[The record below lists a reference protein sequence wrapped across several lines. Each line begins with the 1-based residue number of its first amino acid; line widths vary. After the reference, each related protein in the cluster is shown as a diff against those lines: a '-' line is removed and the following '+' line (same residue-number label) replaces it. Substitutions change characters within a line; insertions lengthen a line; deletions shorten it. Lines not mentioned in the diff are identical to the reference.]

1 MFKVYKKYIPHLIV
15 CFALLF
21 LEAFADLAMPEYMAQ
36 MMEKVVGGAGT
47 LEILK
52 IGGIMLGYAA
62 LVTGCSV
69 LVGYIASVVG
79 SGTSRKLR
87 EMLFSKVS
95 DFSAAEFDKFRV
107 SSLITRSTN
116 DVTQVQMFT
125 IMFVRIVMYAPI
137 LAVGGIIKAI
147 ANSTGMDTLVWVIVA
162 AVGAI
167 ICSLAA
173 LMLIVQPK
181 FTRLQKI
188 VDRLNSVARESLT
201 GKEVVRAFGAQRF
214 EESRFDEVNTD
225 LKKTQLFVNRIMGL
239 FMPIV
244 TVVMNGVA
252 IAVIWLAS
260 YQATD
265 IAMVTSMMAF
275 IQYAV
280 QIIMAFMMVTMVF
293 VLMPRAVVSVK
304 RINEVLKSK
313 ISIVDREGAIKAEN
327 TKGELVFENVSFRYG
342 DSEDAVLKDIS
353 FTSLPGQTTA
363 IIGATGS
370 GKSTLIKLIP
380 RLYDVSEG
388 CVKLDGR
395 DVRDY
400 TVDSLRDNISFVPQ
414 KNVLLKGTIES
425 NIKYND
431 IDGDGEDMK
440 TAAEIAQATEF
451 IDSKE
456 NGYGS
461 EIAQGGGNVSGG
473 QKQRLA
479 IARALYKKAPVYI
492 FDDSFSALDFKTD
505 AALRAALKE
514 KLADKNIIIV
524 AQRVGSIMNADQILV
539 LDEGR
544 LVGKGTHSELMKT
557 CSVYNEIAH
566 SQLSK
571 EELQNA

>member
-1 MFKVYKKYIPHLIV
+1 
-15 CFALLF
+15 
-21 LEAFADLAMPEYMAQ
+21 MPEYMAQ

-201 GKEVVRAFGAQRF
+201 GKEVVRAFGTQRF

-244 TVVMNGVA
+244 TVVMNGVS
-252 IAVIWLAS
+252 IAVIWLTS

-431 IDGDGEDMK
+431 IDGNVEDMK

-456 NGYGS
+456 NGYES

>member
-167 ICSLAA
+167 ICSLDA

-201 GKEVVRAFGAQRF
+201 GKEVVRAFGTQRF

>member
-21 LEAFADLAMPEYMAQ
+21 LEAFAELAMPEYMAQ

-162 AVGAI
+162 AVGVI

-201 GKEVVRAFGAQRF
+201 GKEVVRAFGTQRF

-244 TVVMNGVA
+244 TVIINGVS
-252 IAVIWLAS
+252 IAVIWLTS

-431 IDGDGEDMK
+431 IDGNVEDMK

-456 NGYGS
+456 NGYES

>member
-201 GKEVVRAFGAQRF
+201 GKEVVRAFGTQRF

-244 TVVMNGVA
+244 TVVMNGVS
-252 IAVIWLAS
+252 IAVIWLTS

-431 IDGDGEDMK
+431 IDGNVEDMK

-456 NGYGS
+456 NGYES

>member
-36 MMEKVVGGAGT
+36 MMEKVVGGAGM

-201 GKEVVRAFGAQRF
+201 GKEVVRAFGTQCF

-353 FTSLPGQTTA
+353 FTSLPGQMTA

>member
-1 MFKVYKKYIPHLIV
+1 MFKVYKKYIPHLIL
-15 CFALLF
+15 CFVLLF
-21 LEAFADLAMPEYMAQ
+21 VQAFADLAMPEYMAQ
-36 MMEKVVGGAGT
+36 MMEQVVGGAGT
-47 LEILK
+47 AEILK

-62 LVTGCSV
+62 LVTVCSV

-79 SGTSRKLR
+79 SGTSKKLR
-87 EMLFSKVS
+87 EMMFAKVS
-95 DFSAAEFDKFRV
+95 DFSASEFDKFQV

-147 ANSTGMDTLVWVIVA
+147 ANSEGMGVLVWVIVA
-162 AVGAI
+162 AVGVI
-167 ICSLAA
+167 ICSLGV

-188 VDRLNSVARESLT
+188 IDKLNSVARESLS
-201 GKEVVRAFGAQRF
+201 GKEVVRAFGTQQF
-214 EESRFDEVNTD
+214 EENRFDEVNTD
-225 LKKTQLFVNRIMGL
+225 LKKTQLFVNRVMGM

-244 TVVMNGVA
+244 MVVMNGVS
-252 IAVIWLAS
+252 IAVIWIAS
-260 YQATD
+260 YQATN

-293 VLMPRAVVSVK
+293 VLMPRAVVSIK
-304 RINEVLKSK
+304 RINEVLKAK
-313 ISIVDREGAIKAEN
+313 ISIVDRENAVEAGDL
-327 TKGELVFENVSFRYG
+327 KGELVFENVTFRYG

-353 FTSLPGQTTA
+353 FTSSPGQTTA

-388 CVKLDGR
+388 SVKLDGR
-395 DVRDY
+395 DVREY
-400 TVDSLRDNISFVPQ
+400 TVDSLRDNVSFVPQ

-431 IDGDGEDMK
+431 IDGNSEDM
-440 TAAEIAQATEF
+440 TAAAEIAQATEF
-451 IDSKE
+451 IETKE
-456 NGYGS
+456 NKYES

-479 IARALYKKAPVYI
+479 IARALYKKAPVYV

-514 KLADKNIIIV
+514 KLSDKNIIIV

-544 LVGKGTHSELMKT
+544 LVGKGTHSELMKN

>member
-1 MFKVYKKYIPHLIV
+1 MFKVYKKYIPHLIL
-15 CFALLF
+15 CFVLLF
-21 LEAFADLAMPEYMAQ
+21 VQAFADLAMPEYMAQ
-36 MMEKVVGGAGT
+36 MMEQVVGGAGT
-47 LEILK
+47 AEILK

-62 LVTGCSV
+62 LVTVCSV

-79 SGTSRKLR
+79 SGTSKKLR
-87 EMLFSKVS
+87 KMMFAKVS
-95 DFSAAEFDKFRV
+95 DFSASEFDKFQV

-147 ANSTGMDTLVWVIVA
+147 ANSEGMGVLVWVIVA
-162 AVGAI
+162 AVGVI
-167 ICSLAA
+167 ICSLGV

-188 VDRLNSVARESLT
+188 IDKLNSVARESLS
-201 GKEVVRAFGAQRF
+201 GKEVVRAFGTQQF
-214 EESRFDEVNTD
+214 EENRFDEVNTD
-225 LKKTQLFVNRIMGL
+225 LKKTQLFVNRVMGM

-244 TVVMNGVA
+244 MVVMNGVS
-252 IAVIWLAS
+252 IAVIWIAS
-260 YQATD
+260 YQATN

-293 VLMPRAVVSVK
+293 VLMPRAVVSIK
-304 RINEVLKSK
+304 RINEVLKAK
-313 ISIVDREGAIKAEN
+313 ISIVDRENAVEAGDL
-327 TKGELVFENVSFRYG
+327 KGELVFENVTFRYG

-353 FTSLPGQTTA
+353 FTSSPGQTTA

-388 CVKLDGR
+388 SVKLDGR
-395 DVRDY
+395 DVREY
-400 TVDSLRDNISFVPQ
+400 TVDSLRDNVSFVPQ

-431 IDGDGEDMK
+431 IDGNSEDM
-440 TAAEIAQATEF
+440 TAAAEIAQATEF
-451 IDSKE
+451 IETKE
-456 NGYGS
+456 NKYES

-479 IARALYKKAPVYI
+479 IARALYKKAPVYV

-514 KLADKNIIIV
+514 KLSDKNIIIV

-544 LVGKGTHSELMKT
+544 LVGKGTHSELMKN

>member
-1 MFKVYKKYIPHLIV
+1 MFKVYKKYIPHLIL
-15 CFALLF
+15 CFVLLF
-21 LEAFADLAMPEYMAQ
+21 VQAFADLAMPEYMAQ
-36 MMEKVVGGAGT
+36 MMEQVVGGAGT
-47 LEILK
+47 AEILK

-62 LVTGCSV
+62 LVTVCSV

-79 SGTSRKLR
+79 SGTSKKLR
-87 EMLFSKVS
+87 EMMFAKVS
-95 DFSAAEFDKFRV
+95 DFSASEFDKFQV

-147 ANSTGMDTLVWVIVA
+147 ANSEGMGVLVWVIVA
-162 AVGAI
+162 AVGVI
-167 ICSLAA
+167 ICSLGV

-188 VDRLNSVARESLT
+188 IDKLNSVARESLS
-201 GKEVVRAFGAQRF
+201 GKEVVRAFGTQQF
-214 EESRFDEVNTD
+214 EENRFDEVNTD
-225 LKKTQLFVNRIMGL
+225 LKKTQLFVNRVMGM

-244 TVVMNGVA
+244 MVVMNGVS
-252 IAVIWLAS
+252 IAVIWIAS
-260 YQATD
+260 YQATN

-293 VLMPRAVVSVK
+293 VLMPRAVVSIK
-304 RINEVLKSK
+304 RINEVLKAK
-313 ISIVDREGAIKAEN
+313 ISIVDRENAVEAGDL
-327 TKGELVFENVSFRYG
+327 KGELVFENVTFRYG

-353 FTSLPGQTTA
+353 FTSSPGQTTA

-370 GKSTLIKLIP
+370 GKSALIKLIP

-388 CVKLDGR
+388 SVKLDGR
-395 DVRDY
+395 DVREY
-400 TVDSLRDNISFVPQ
+400 TVDSLRDNVSFVPQ

-431 IDGDGEDMK
+431 IDGNSEDM
-440 TAAEIAQATEF
+440 TAAAEIAQATEF
-451 IDSKE
+451 IETKE
-456 NGYGS
+456 NKYES

-479 IARALYKKAPVYI
+479 IARALYKKAPVYV

-514 KLADKNIIIV
+514 KLSDKNIIIV

-544 LVGKGTHSELMKT
+544 LVGKGTHSELMKN

>member
-201 GKEVVRAFGAQRF
+201 GKEVVRAFGTQRF

>member
-201 GKEVVRAFGAQRF
+201 GKEVVRAFGTQRF

-456 NGYGS
+456 NGYES

>member
-201 GKEVVRAFGAQRF
+201 GKEVVRAFGTQRF

-225 LKKTQLFVNRIMGL
+225 LKKTQLFVNRIIGL

>member
-95 DFSAAEFDKFRV
+95 DFSAPEFDKFQV

-201 GKEVVRAFGAQRF
+201 GKEVVRAFGTQRF

-244 TVVMNGVA
+244 TVVMNGVS
-252 IAVIWLAS
+252 IAVIWLTS

-431 IDGDGEDMK
+431 IDGNVEDMK

-456 NGYGS
+456 NGYES

>member
-36 MMEKVVGGAGT
+36 MMEKVVGGAGM

-201 GKEVVRAFGAQRF
+201 GKEVVRAFGTQCF

>member
-1 MFKVYKKYIPHLIV
+1 MFKVYKKYIPHLIL
-15 CFALLF
+15 CFVLLF
-21 LEAFADLAMPEYMAQ
+21 VQAFADLAMPEYMAQ
-36 MMEKVVGGAGT
+36 MMEQVVGGAGT
-47 LEILK
+47 AEILK

-62 LVTGCSV
+62 LVTVCSV

-79 SGTSRKLR
+79 SGTSKKLR
-87 EMLFSKVS
+87 EMMFAKVS
-95 DFSAAEFDKFRV
+95 DFSASEFDKFQV

-147 ANSTGMDTLVWVIVA
+147 ANSEGMGVLVWVIVA
-162 AVGAI
+162 AVGVI
-167 ICSLAA
+167 ICSLGV

-188 VDRLNSVARESLT
+188 IDKLNSVARESLS
-201 GKEVVRAFGAQRF
+201 GKEVVRAFGTQQF
-214 EESRFDEVNTD
+214 EENRFDEVNTD
-225 LKKTQLFVNRIMGL
+225 LKKTQLFVNRVMGM

-244 TVVMNGVA
+244 MVVMNGVS
-252 IAVIWLAS
+252 IAVIWIAS
-260 YQATD
+260 YQATN

-293 VLMPRAVVSVK
+293 VLMPRAVVSIK
-304 RINEVLKSK
+304 RINEVLKAK
-313 ISIVDREGAIKAEN
+313 ISIVDRENAVEAGDL
-327 TKGELVFENVSFRYG
+327 KGELVFENVTFRYG

-353 FTSLPGQTTA
+353 FTSSPGQTTA

-388 CVKLDGR
+388 SVKLDGR
-395 DVRDY
+395 DVREY
-400 TVDSLRDNISFVPQ
+400 TVDSLRDNVSFVPQ

-431 IDGDGEDMK
+431 IDGNSEDM
-440 TAAEIAQATEF
+440 TAAAEIAQATEF
-451 IDSKE
+451 IETKE
-456 NGYGS
+456 NKYES

-479 IARALYKKAPVYI
+479 IARALYKKAPVYV

-514 KLADKNIIIV
+514 KLSDKNIIIV

-544 LVGKGTHSELMKT
+544 LVGKGTHSELMKN

-571 EELQNA
+571 DELQNA

>member
-95 DFSAAEFDKFRV
+95 DFSAPEFDKFQV

-201 GKEVVRAFGAQRF
+201 GKEVVRAFGTQRF

-244 TVVMNGVA
+244 TVVMNGVS
-252 IAVIWLAS
+252 IAVIWLTS

-327 TKGELVFENVSFRYG
+327 TKGELVFENVSFLYG

-431 IDGDGEDMK
+431 IDGNVEDMK

-456 NGYGS
+456 NGYES

>member
-201 GKEVVRAFGAQRF
+201 GKEVVRAFGTQRF

-451 IDSKE
+451 INSKE

>member
-162 AVGAI
+162 AVGVI

-201 GKEVVRAFGAQRF
+201 GKEVVRAFGTQRF

-244 TVVMNGVA
+244 TVVMNGVS
-252 IAVIWLAS
+252 IAVIWLTS

-431 IDGDGEDMK
+431 IDGNVEDMK

-456 NGYGS
+456 NGYES

>member
-1 MFKVYKKYIPHLIV
+1 MFKVYKKYIPHLIL
-15 CFALLF
+15 CFVLLF
-21 LEAFADLAMPEYMAQ
+21 VQAFADLAMPEYMAQ
-36 MMEKVVGGAGT
+36 MMEQVVGGAGT
-47 LEILK
+47 VEILK

-62 LVTGCSV
+62 LVTVCSV

-79 SGTSRKLR
+79 SGTSKKLR
-87 EMLFSKVS
+87 EMMFSKVS
-95 DFSAAEFDKFRV
+95 DFSASEFDRFQV

-147 ANSTGMDTLVWVIVA
+147 ANSEGMGVLVWVIVA
-162 AVGAI
+162 AVGVI
-167 ICSLAA
+167 ICSLGV

-188 VDRLNSVARESLT
+188 IDKLNSVARESLS
-201 GKEVVRAFGAQRF
+201 GKEVVRAFGTQKF
-214 EESRFDEVNTD
+214 EENRFDEVNTD
-225 LKKTQLFVNRIMGL
+225 LKKAQLFVNRVMGM

-244 TVVMNGVA
+244 MVVMNGVS
-252 IAVIWLAS
+252 IAVIWIAS
-260 YQATD
+260 YQATN

-293 VLMPRAVVSVK
+293 VLMPRAVVSIK
-304 RINEVLKSK
+304 RINEVLKAK
-313 ISIVDREGAIKAEN
+313 ISIVDRENAVEAGDL
-327 TKGELVFENVSFRYG
+327 KGELVFENVTFRYG
-342 DSEDAVLKDIS
+342 NSEDAVLKDIS
-353 FTSLPGQTTA
+353 FTSSPGQTTA

-388 CVKLDGR
+388 SVKLDGR
-395 DVRDY
+395 DVREY
-400 TVDSLRDNISFVPQ
+400 TVNSLRDNVSYVPQ

-431 IDGDGEDMK
+431 IDGNSEDM
-440 TAAEIAQATEF
+440 TAAAEIAQATEF
-451 IDSKE
+451 IETKE
-456 NGYGS
+456 NKYES

-479 IARALYKKAPVYI
+479 IARALYKKAPVYV

-514 KLADKNIIIV
+514 KLSDKNIIIV

-544 LVGKGTHSELMKT
+544 LVGKGTHSELMKN

>member
-201 GKEVVRAFGAQRF
+201 GKEVVRAFGTQRF

-225 LKKTQLFVNRIMGL
+225 LKKTQLFVNRIIGL

-456 NGYGS
+456 NGYES

>member
-188 VDRLNSVARESLT
+188 IDRLNSVARESLT
-201 GKEVVRAFGAQRF
+201 GKEVVRAFGTQRF

-244 TVVMNGVA
+244 TVVMNGVS